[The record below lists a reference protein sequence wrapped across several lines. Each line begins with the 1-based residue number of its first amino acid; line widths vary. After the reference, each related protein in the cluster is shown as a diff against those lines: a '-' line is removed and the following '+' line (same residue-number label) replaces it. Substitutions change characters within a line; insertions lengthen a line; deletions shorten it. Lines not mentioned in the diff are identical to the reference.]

1 MINISKQAS
10 FIFAN
15 SNIFLLILRIQ
26 NQIITFS
33 ISILREQITAKRG
46 SKLVGQ
52 FMWYAWN

>member
-52 FMWYAWN
+52 FM